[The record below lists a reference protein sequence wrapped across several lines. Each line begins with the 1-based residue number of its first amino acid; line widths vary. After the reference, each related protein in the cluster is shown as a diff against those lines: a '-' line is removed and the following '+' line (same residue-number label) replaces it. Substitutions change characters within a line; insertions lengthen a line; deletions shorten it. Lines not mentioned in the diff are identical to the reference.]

1 MFMWIPQPHV
11 ATLSLHSLFELRSL
25 LLSGTVCLDMA
36 AASLDQVADL
46 ALDNMINC
54 GALGAGKKEQVK
66 AAVLKKH
73 RHQFEGARKAGA
85 GRAGL
90 KSGEQ
95 NKTSMA
101 RPDLKPVLPNAY
113 RKCKYEGETRM
124 KVFGTW
130 GAVLHHSAEMV
141 LCFRNCVLFPCVVLC

>member
-1 MFMWIPQPHV
+1 MFMSIPQPHV

-46 ALDNMINC
+46 ALDSMINC

-73 RHQFEGARKAGA
+73 RHQFEGARKAGSGA
-85 GRAGL
+85 GGTMD
-90 KSGEQ
+90 SSHS
-95 NKTSMA
+95 SMA
-101 RPDLKPVLPNAY
+101 KLPIIRSLADIGRN
-113 RKCKYEGETRM
+113 
-124 KVFGTW
+124 
-130 GAVLHHSAEMV
+130 HSASRSEF
-141 LCFRNCVLFPCVVLC
+141 LAKHHF